1 MLYMKR
7 KNNERGMILVIATV
21 FVMIISILVVGFM
34 SRNTSQTLA
43 TTDQIKRI
51 QAEAVLEGAMWRAQS
66 AYESGAVPSNY
77 DETIYGV
84 TYHVVFTTG
93 AAASGPS
100 ATMPFT
106 VKVDY

>member
-1 MLYMKR
+1 MR
-7 KNNERGMILVIATV
+7 KKKNERGMILVIATV
-21 FVMIISILVVGFM
+21 FVMIVSILVVGFM

-66 AYESGAVPSNY
+66 AYESGGGLPANY

-84 TYHVVFTTG
+84 TYHVSFTSSTVG
-93 AAASGPS
+93 SGPS
-100 ATMPFT
+100 ATTPFSA
-106 VKVDY
+106 KVNYD